1 MRIDEPARPVLAPGA
16 AGSVRMRPLRR
27 ALDRHE
33 FLARALAEQGDDLL
47 VLGAARILGL
57 ERFLALLP

>member
-1 MRIDEPARPVLAPGA
+1 
-16 AGSVRMRPLRR
+16 MRPLRR

-47 VLGAARILGL
+47 VLGAARILRL